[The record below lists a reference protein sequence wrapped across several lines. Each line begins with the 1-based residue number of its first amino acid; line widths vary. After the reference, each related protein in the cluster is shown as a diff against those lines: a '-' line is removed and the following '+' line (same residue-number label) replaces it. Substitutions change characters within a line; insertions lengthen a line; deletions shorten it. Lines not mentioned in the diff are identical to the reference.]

1 MELRYTSESEKDII
15 YPNLFPEGPKI
26 LFSVK
31 ISKFWDGMGSSK
43 KRVFQERMQ
52 ENERAMILSADPTGN
67 GHTFS
72 LTQAWPLVQ
81 SSLVLATL

>member
-31 ISKFWDGMGSSK
+31 ISKFWMGWAAVRRGFSRKECK
-43 KRVFQERMQ
+43 KMKEQ
-52 ENERAMILSADPTGN
+52 
-67 GHTFS
+67 
-72 LTQAWPLVQ
+72 
-81 SSLVLATL
+81 